1 MVSFWNEHIICYQNL
16 YLNVDVLLLSC
27 VFENFKKESLNLF
40 ELDSAH
46 YSSTPGYSWYAT
58 LRFTDV
64 NLKLI
69 SNTDRY
75 QFIDNAIRAGIFM
88 ICKGYVE
95 ANNEF

>member
-1 MVSFWNEHIICYQNL
+1 M

-46 YSSTPGYSWYAT
+46 YSSTPGCSWYAT

-75 QFIDNAIRAGIFM
+75 QFIDNTIRAGIFM
-88 ICKGYVE
+88 ICKGYAE